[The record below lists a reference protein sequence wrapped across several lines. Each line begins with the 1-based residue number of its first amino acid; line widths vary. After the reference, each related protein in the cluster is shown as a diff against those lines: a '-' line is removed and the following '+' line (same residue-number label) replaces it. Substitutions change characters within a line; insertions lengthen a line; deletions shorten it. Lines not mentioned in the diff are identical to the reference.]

1 MRASDRFVERS
12 LLLLALSSLGIL
24 GSITF
29 FILREGAPLIYHA
42 GLANFFSTDWH
53 PTAGRYGITLMIVG
67 SALVTAGALVL
78 GVPLG
83 VACAIVLGEMAPARA
98 RHFLKPTIEIL
109 AGIPSVV
116 YGFMGIVVVL
126 PFIRQHLGGPGASG
140 LAAAVI
146 LGVMILPTII
156 AISLDALQAVPQSY
170 REGSLAMGAT
180 QWQTIWRVV
189 LPGARSG
196 VVAAVILGMGRA
208 LGETMAV
215 VMVAGNA
222 VQLPHSPLDPL
233 RTLTANLALEMGYA
247 AGDHRSALFAT
258 GIVLFLA
265 IVVLNAAA
273 GLARTRPRRP
283 RARHGFSAVGAGH
296 LAPEPG
302 APALDAAL
310 LASPAASD
318 RPPLPVRGSP

>member
-1 MRASDRFVERS
+1 MHAPDKLVERA
-12 LLLLALSSLGIL
+12 LALLALSSIAIL
-24 GSITF
+24 ASITL
-29 FILREGAPLIYHA
+29 FILREGAPLVYQV
-42 GLANFFSTDWH
+42 GLGNFLSTDWH
-53 PTAGRYGITLMIVG
+53 PSAGRYGITLMVVG
-67 SALVTAGALVL
+67 SALVTAGALIF

-83 VACAIVLGEMAPARA
+83 VGCAIVLGEMAPPRV
-98 RHFLKPTIEIL
+98 RQVLKPAIEIL

-116 YGFMGIVVVL
+116 YGFMGIVLVL

-156 AISLDALQAVPQSY
+156 AISLDALQAVPRSY

-180 QWQTIWRVV
+180 EWQTIWRVV

-196 VVAAVILGMGRA
+196 LVAAVILGMGRA

-222 VQLPHSPLDPL
+222 VQLPHSPLDPV

-247 AGDHRSALFAT
+247 AGEHRAALFAT
-258 GIVLFLA
+258 GIVLFLV
-265 IVVLNAAA
+265 IVVLNSVA
-273 GLARTRPRRP
+273 GLARSR
-283 RARHGFSAVGAGH
+283 
-296 LAPEPG
+296 
-302 APALDAAL
+302 
-310 LASPAASD
+310 
-318 RPPLPVRGSP
+318 VRGSR

>member
-1 MRASDRFVERS
+1 MRVPDKLVERA
-12 LLLLALSSLGIL
+12 LLLLALSSVGVL

-29 FILREGAPLIYHA
+29 FILREGAPLVYEV

-53 PTAGRYGITLMIVG
+53 PTGGRYGITLMIVG
-67 SALVTAGALVL
+67 SAVVTAGALVF

-83 VACAIVLGEMAPARA
+83 VACAVVLGEMAPPRL
-98 RHFLKPTIEIL
+98 RQYLKPAIEIL

-156 AISLDALQAVPQSY
+156 AISLDALQAVPRSY

-180 QWQTIWRVV
+180 EWQTIWRVV

-196 VVAAVILGMGRA
+196 IVAAVILGMGRA
-208 LGETMAV
+208 VGETMAV

-222 VQLPHSPLDPL
+222 VQMPSSPLDPV

-247 AGDHRSALFAT
+247 AGDHRAALFAT
-258 GIVLFLA
+258 GIVLFLV
-265 IVVLNAAA
+265 IIVLNSVA
-273 GLARTRPRRP
+273 GLARSR
-283 RARHGFSAVGAGH
+283 
-296 LAPEPG
+296 
-302 APALDAAL
+302 
-310 LASPAASD
+310 
-318 RPPLPVRGSP
+318 VRSGR

>member
-1 MRASDRFVERS
+1 MRTRVRAPDKLVERG

-24 GSITF
+24 ASITF
-29 FILREGAPLIYHA
+29 FILREGAPLVYDV

-53 PTAGRYGITLMIVG
+53 PTAGRYGISLMIVG
-67 SALVTAGALVL
+67 SALVTAGALAL

-98 RHFLKPTIEIL
+98 RQFLKPTIEIL

-126 PFIRQHLGGPGASG
+126 PFIRQQLGGPGASG

-146 LGVMILPTII
+146 LGVMILPTVI

-196 VVAAVILGMGRA
+196 IVAAVILGMGRA

-222 VQLPHSPLDPL
+222 VQMPHSPVDPV

-247 AGDHRSALFAT
+247 SGDHRSALFAT

-265 IVVLNAAA
+265 IVILNAVA
-273 GLARTRPRRP
+273 GLARTRPRKP
-283 RARHGFSAVGAGH
+283 RARHRLAAV
-296 LAPEPG
+296 EP
-302 APALDAAL
+302 APAAPHFIAPAPLRPAHDRAP
-310 LASPAASD
+310 SPF
-318 RPPLPVRGSP
+318 RGSP